1 MFDEE
6 GDNLES
12 MFTLEMGV
20 ASDYRRKRRGH
31 QTTGLRHI
39 DDARD
44 WRQKPTQPTLIDEA
58 SRIQTRGKMIRYC
71 FWRRLC
77 SPLVML
83 IDSGVYQLSTMN
95 SHEALNCQPRDS
107 LAGSVRLCP
116 VMRTPCR

>member
-58 SRIQTRGKMIRYC
+58 SRIQTRGKMIR
-71 FWRRLC
+71 L
-77 SPLVML
+77 LLAETML
-83 IDSGVYQLSTMN
+83 PPGDV
-95 SHEALNCQPRDS
+95 D
-107 LAGSVRLCP
+107 
-116 VMRTPCR
+116 